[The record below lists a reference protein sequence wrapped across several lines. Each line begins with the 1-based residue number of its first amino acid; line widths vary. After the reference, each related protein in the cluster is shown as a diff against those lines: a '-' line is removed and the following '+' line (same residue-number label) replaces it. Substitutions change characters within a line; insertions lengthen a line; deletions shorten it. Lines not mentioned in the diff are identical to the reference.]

1 MMYYQ
6 LFNKIL
12 KSPSLSKQDKK
23 NQNSRLIMGNSFSLY
38 GGGFSLN
45 DSSMIISPKQVLI

>member
-1 MMYYQ
+1 MYYQ

-23 NQNSRLIMGNSFSLY
+23 NQNSRLIMSFSLY

-45 DSSMIISPKQVLI
+45 DSSVIISPKQVLI